1 MSHNLKLAEDREQ
14 MIPDWI
20 RSQVDTWEQG
30 WRSLLQLGPILST
43 AVPPEEVSAST
54 VQENIGEA
62 LRAACENRKVH
73 PDGVDPAQ
81 SPFGESPA
89 VIMNAINRAWEGLFA
104 LQKTSL
110 GIKEREE
117 DTSIPGGGPSEPSPE
132 TANAMF
138 AGFKEEF
145 LKILNIPPLGI
156 TRFYQERINKTLE
169 TYTSFQSALSEFFQ
183 LLTLPL
189 EKASDTVQ
197 EELSK
202 AGKDGPDRTGDSQ
215 LLYRLWIGKL
225 EEYYLSLLRSPRYTE
240 TLAKTLSALYDYR
253 SAKKKFMLD
262 ILQEWP
268 IATSREMEEV
278 CKDLYLLKKRFRK
291 LEKEVRCNEA
301 DKKK

>member
-30 WRSLLQLGPILST
+30 CILLQLGPILST

-132 TANAMF
+132 NSERHVCWLQGRVPENTEYSPAGHNPLLSRANQQNS
-138 AGFKEEF
+138 G
-145 LKILNIPPLGI
+145 
-156 TRFYQERINKTLE
+156 
-169 TYTSFQSALSEFFQ
+169 
-183 LLTLPL
+183 
-189 EKASDTVQ
+189 
-197 EELSK
+197 
-202 AGKDGPDRTGDSQ
+202 
-215 LLYRLWIGKL
+215 
-225 EEYYLSLLRSPRYTE
+225 
-240 TLAKTLSALYDYR
+240 
-253 SAKKKFMLD
+253 
-262 ILQEWP
+262 
-268 IATSREMEEV
+268 
-278 CKDLYLLKKRFRK
+278 DLYIFS
-291 LEKEVRCNEA
+291 VRPLTFSIA
-301 DKKK
+301 HPSLGKSVRHRSGGT

>member
-1 MSHNLKLAEDREQ
+1 M
-14 MIPDWI
+14 
-20 RSQVDTWEQG
+20 
-30 WRSLLQLGPILST
+30 QLGPILST

-110 GIKEREE
+110 GIKGARRRHFDSGRRSFRTFPENSERHVCWLQGRVPENTE
-117 DTSIPGGGPSEPSPE
+117 YSPAGHNPLLSR
-132 TANAMF
+132 ANQQNSGDLYIF
-138 AGFKEEF
+138 SVR
-145 LKILNIPPLGI
+145 PL
-156 TRFYQERINKTLE
+156 
-169 TYTSFQSALSEFFQ
+169 EFFQ